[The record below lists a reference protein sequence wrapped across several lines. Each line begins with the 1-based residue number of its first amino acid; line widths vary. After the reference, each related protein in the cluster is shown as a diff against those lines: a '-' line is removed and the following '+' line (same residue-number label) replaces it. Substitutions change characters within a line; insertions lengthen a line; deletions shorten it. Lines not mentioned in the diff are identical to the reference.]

1 MRPTIEAGDWPLQA
15 PGVAIF
21 SVLVLVQR
29 RVAMTEINAIVLCTL
44 YSVNIS
50 LHTCPLVTRTGNGWR
65 DPPGFPNSDT
75 RSYIRCISQRQPT
88 MLL

>member
-21 SVLVLVQR
+21 SVPVLVQR
-29 RVAMTEINAIVLCTL
+29 RVVSNEINANYCTL

-50 LHTCPLVTRTGNGWR
+50 LLHRCPLVTRTGN
-65 DPPGFPNSDT
+65 D
-75 RSYIRCISQRQPT
+75 
-88 MLL
+88 